1 MKFLFLSPYG
11 VIDDW
16 RFFELQLQE
25 ILSLNNEIHIIGCR
39 GTLKKSCIAIKAH
52 SNFYKKNYLKEK
64 ICKRCVKNQHDYK
77 KNYKIFYIE
86 DYINKS
92 DKLLLNVELSK
103 ININNFT
110 DYRFED
116 LEIGKIS
123 LFENLLIFKKN
134 DLKFTLSEFEIIKN
148 TIFDTLLFYL
158 AIKKIY
164 KISNPDIGISQNGSY
179 SLSKLFNNFLIQKKK
194 KSYAWDAS
202 QSYHERFNKMNL
214 KKYDNNYGIN
224 YIKSNWFTKFRHRP
238 LTKNNIKAVNK
249 HIEAVISAKSLRK
262 FSKKY
267 NHTDKSLRDIYN
279 ISEKKILLLSTS
291 SWDEIVGT
299 YLAKDADLS
308 DLLIFKSQKY
318 WLEQCIDFFKD
329 KKDCRLIIRPHPRDF
344 SSKYSEI
351 SNFIKDNPVLPDNIT
366 FNLPSHNVSLY
377 NILKDVD
384 LVLNAWSSLALEAGI
399 LNVPVISIS
408 DELTVHPPEL
418 EYYQKNEKDYFLK
431 INLILNQNNNQFDL
445 NRCKNFY
452 NFLTSYMV
460 DNDINLQL
468 QKNDIFY
475 SLFKILNKITF
486 FLSTKSYFK
495 NFLGYNKNIKETNT
509 LLNIF
514 FNNNSNVFN
523 EVEKNSIKN
532 DHAKDQDYMNGF
544 LELSKMLINKKEN
557 SIYFDKTIELKNK
570 IIPRK

>member
-1 MKFLFLSPYG
+1 
-11 VIDDW
+11 
-16 RFFELQLQE
+16 
-25 ILSLNNEIHIIGCR
+25 
-39 GTLKKSCIAIKAH
+39 
-52 SNFYKKNYLKEK
+52 
-64 ICKRCVKNQHDYK
+64 
-77 KNYKIFYIE
+77 
-86 DYINKS
+86 
-92 DKLLLNVELSK
+92 
-103 ININNFT
+103 
-110 DYRFED
+110 
-116 LEIGKIS
+116 
-123 LFENLLIFKKN
+123 
-134 DLKFTLSEFEIIKN
+134 
-148 TIFDTLLFYL
+148 
-158 AIKKIY
+158 
-164 KISNPDIGISQNGSY
+164 
-179 SLSKLFNNFLIQKKK
+179 
-194 KSYAWDAS
+194 
-202 QSYHERFNKMNL
+202 MNL